1 MSVIEVSRLTKSYDG
16 EVVVDDVSFAVEEG
30 EIFAILGPNGA
41 GKSTTVESIAG
52 LRTPDSGRIA
62 VFGFDPLRDRSQV
75 RELLGVQLQESRFQD
90 RVKVREVVE
99 TFAALYPDP
108 VDPAELI
115 ERLGLGDKAG
125 TRYVRLSGGQQQRLS
140 IAVALVGR
148 PRAVILDELTTGL
161 DPQAR
166 RETWGLV
173 EELRDDGVTVVLVT
187 HFMEEAERLADRLA
201 LIDQGRLVALDTP
214 QGLIDSVGLEQR
226 VRFTTNEPIDDELLR
241 ALPEVTDVSRIGGEI
256 VVTGN
261 ERLQFSVVS
270 LLAGR
275 EIVPDRF
282 QVDQITLDDAFVA
295 ITGRPLATAD
305 DEDA

>member
-1 MSVIEVSRLTKSYDG
+1 VPTIEVSELRKSYDDR
-16 EVVVDDVSFAVEEG
+16 VVVDGVSFVVDEG

-52 LRTPDSGRIA
+52 LRTPDSGRIE
-62 VFGFDPLRDRSQV
+62 VFGLDPLSDRARV
-75 RELLGVQLQESRFQD
+75 RQLLGVQLQESRFQD

-108 VDPAELI
+108 VDVSELI
-115 ERLGLGDKAG
+115 ERLGLGDRAG
-125 TRYVRLSGGQQQRLS
+125 TRYSQLSGGQQQRLS

-173 EELRDDGVTVVLVT
+173 EELRDGGTTVLLVT

-201 LIDQGRLVALDTP
+201 LIDRGRLVALDTP
-214 QGLIDSVGLEQR
+214 QGLIDSVGVEQR
-226 VRFTTNEPIDDELLR
+226 IRFTTSEPVDDRWLR
-241 ALPEVTDVSRIGGEI
+241 SLPAVTDVSRVQGQI
-256 VVTGN
+256 VVSGDDH
-261 ERLQFSVVS
+261 LLFAVVS
-270 LLAGR
+270 LLASRG
-275 EIVPDRF
+275 IVPRRF
-282 QVDQITLDDAFVA
+282 QVDRTTLDDAFVA
-295 ITGRPLATAD
+295 ITGRRLAPAQ
-305 DEDA
+305 EDL